1 MEAIMSSAE
10 LTVLIVV
17 VAAFVVFAASLA
29 WASWR

>member
-1 MEAIMSSAE
+1 MSSAE

-17 VAAFVVFAASLA
+17 VAAFVVFAATLA

>member
-1 MEAIMSSAE
+1 MSSAE

>member
-17 VAAFVVFAASLA
+17 VAAFVVFAATLA